1 MVGVAVNV
9 TDVPAHILVELAVTA
24 TAGVTP
30 GVTVIVKVLP
40 EAVVADAQ
48 AAFDVSTQVT
58 WSLLASVE
66 LLYEA
71 ELVPTL
77 LPFNFH

>member
-9 TDVPAHILVELAVTA
+9 TDVPVHTLVELAVTA

-30 GVTVIVKVLP
+30 GVTVIVTVLP
-40 EAVVADAQ
+40 EAVVVDAQ
-48 AAFDVSTQVT
+48 AALDVSTQVT
-58 WSLLASVE
+58 WSLLAKVE
-66 LLYEA
+66 LLYEE

-77 LPFNFH
+77 LPFSFH